1 MSYPSTPFY
10 LFANDFNLLAMG
22 INGWGV
28 LDGLAV
34 SEKAA
39 GADMSV
45 DVASGNALVT
55 KGTVKVAITI
65 SKNVAIGAAEDKPR
79 KDIVVLSTGGVASVI
94 KGTKAD
100 ANPIGKTGI
109 ETKSPAPPPIPEN
122 QVTLAEVWV
131 PANATSI
138 INAYITDRRTMVVN
152 WNAV

>member
-1 MSYPSTPFY
+1 LSYPSTPFY

-55 KGTVKVAITI
+55 KGTVKVAFAGG
-65 SKNVAIGAAEDKPR
+65 NVAIGAAEDKPR
-79 KDIVVLSTGGVASVI
+79 KDIVVLSTAGVLSII

-100 ANPIGKTGI
+100 TNPIGKTGI
-109 ETKSPAPPPIPEN
+109 ETKSPAPPPIPAD